1 MNVAPPSFWTDGPA
15 PGQYYHFPGPAFSA
29 TSAASGMDGRQR
41 TQHPS
46 TQGTSVLG
54 VKFDGGVIIAADR
67 LGSYGSLARF
77 RGISRVMKVNERT
90 VMGAGGDY
98 ADYQFLQDVIEQRVI
113 EEECLDDGI
122 SYTPKALHSWLTR
135 VMYNRRSKFN
145 PLWNS
150 VVIGGIEND
159 GSSYLGT
166 VSMIGIAFND
176 AAIATGFGG
185 HLALPMM
192 RDALEKKPNLNVTEA
207 KELIAKCMEVLFY
220 RDARSM
226 DEYEMAVITPAG
238 TEVISPIPVK
248 SNWDVGLLVMGHE

>member
-1 MNVAPPSFWTDGPA
+1 MNVAPPAFWTDGPA
-15 PGQYYHFPGPAFSA
+15 PGQYYHFPGPASA
-29 TSAASGMDGRQR
+29 SASSLDGQQR
-41 TQHPS
+41 TQYPT

-90 VMGAGGDY
+90 VIGAGGDY
-98 ADYQFLQDVIEQRVI
+98 ADFQFLQDIIEQRVI

-122 SYTPKALHSWLTR
+122 SYTPKSLHSWLTR

-150 VVIGGIEND
+150 VIIGGIEND

-166 VSMIGIAFND
+166 VNMIGIAFKD
-176 AAIATGFGG
+176 DVIATGFGA
-185 HLALPMM
+185 HLALPIM
-192 RDALEKKPNLNVTEA
+192 RDALEKKPKLSLADA

-220 RDARSM
+220 RDARSI
-226 DEYEMAVITPAG
+226 DEFEMAVITPTG

>member
-1 MNVAPPSFWTDGPA
+1 MNVAPPAFWTDGPA
-15 PGQYYHFPGPAFSA
+15 PGQYYHFPGQASA
-29 TSAASGMDGRQR
+29 SASSLDGQQR
-41 TQHPS
+41 TQYPT

-90 VMGAGGDY
+90 VIGAGGDY
-98 ADYQFLQDVIEQRVI
+98 ADFQFLQDIIEQRVI

-122 SYTPKALHSWLTR
+122 SYTPKSLHSWLTR

-150 VVIGGIEND
+150 VIIGGIEND

-166 VSMIGIAFND
+166 VNMIGIAFKD
-176 AAIATGFGG
+176 DVIATGFGA
-185 HLALPMM
+185 HLALPIM
-192 RDALEKKPNLNVTEA
+192 RDALEKKPKLSLADA

-220 RDARSM
+220 RDARSI
-226 DEYEMAVITPAG
+226 DEFEMAVITPAG

>member
-1 MNVAPPSFWTDGPA
+1 MNVAPPAFWTDGPA
-15 PGQYYHFPGPAFSA
+15 PGQYYHFPGPASA
-29 TSAASGMDGRQR
+29 SASSLDGQQR
-41 TQHPS
+41 TQYPT

-67 LGSYGSLARF
+67 LGSYDSLARF

-90 VMGAGGDY
+90 VIGAGGDY
-98 ADYQFLQDVIEQRVI
+98 ADFQFLQDIIEQRVI

-122 SYTPKALHSWLTR
+122 SYTPKSLHSWLTR

-150 VVIGGIEND
+150 VIIGGIEND

-166 VSMIGIAFND
+166 VNMIGIAFKD
-176 AAIATGFGG
+176 DVIATGFGA
-185 HLALPMM
+185 HLALPIM
-192 RDALEKKPNLNVTEA
+192 RDALEKKPKLSLADA

-220 RDARSM
+220 RDARSI
-226 DEYEMAVITPAG
+226 DEFEMAVITPAG

>member
-1 MNVAPPSFWTDGPA
+1 MNVAPPAFWTDGPA
-15 PGQYYHFPGPAFSA
+15 PGQYYHFPGPASA
-29 TSAASGMDGRQR
+29 SASSLDGQQR
-41 TQHPS
+41 TQYPT

-90 VMGAGGDY
+90 VIGAGGDY
-98 ADYQFLQDVIEQRVI
+98 ADFQFLQDIIEQRVI

-122 SYTPKALHSWLTR
+122 SYTPKSLHSWLTR

-150 VVIGGIEND
+150 VIIGGIEND

-166 VSMIGIAFND
+166 VNMIGIAFKD
-176 AAIATGFGG
+176 DVIATGFGA
-185 HLALPMM
+185 HLALPIM
-192 RDALEKKPNLNVTEA
+192 RDALEKKPKLSLADA

-220 RDARSM
+220 RDARSI
-226 DEYEMAVITPAG
+226 DEFEMAVITPVG

>member
-1 MNVAPPSFWTDGPA
+1 MNVAPPAFWTDGPA
-15 PGQYYHFPGPAFSA
+15 PGQYYHFPGPASA
-29 TSAASGMDGRQR
+29 SASSLDGQQR
-41 TQHPS
+41 TQYPT

-90 VMGAGGDY
+90 VIGAGGDY
-98 ADYQFLQDVIEQRVI
+98 ADFQFLQDIIEQRVI

-122 SYTPKALHSWLTR
+122 SYTPKSLHSWLTR

-150 VVIGGIEND
+150 VIIGGIEND

-166 VSMIGIAFND
+166 VNMIGIAFKD
-176 AAIATGFGG
+176 DVIATGFGA
-185 HLALPMM
+185 HLALPIM
-192 RDALEKKPNLNVTEA
+192 RDALEKKPKLSLADA

-220 RDARSM
+220 RDARSI
-226 DEYEMAVITPAG
+226 DEFEMAVITATG

>member
-1 MNVAPPSFWTDGPA
+1 MNIAPPSFWADGPA
-15 PGQYYHFPGPAFSA
+15 PGQLYRFPGASA
-29 TSAASGMDGRQR
+29 SASSLDGQQR
-41 TQHPS
+41 TQYPT

-98 ADYQFLQDVIEQRVI
+98 ADFQFLQDVIEQRVI
-113 EEECLDDGI
+113 DEECLDDGI

-135 VMYNRRSKFN
+135 VMYNRRSRFN

-150 VVIGGIEND
+150 VVIGGVEND
-159 GSSYLGT
+159 GSTYLGT
-166 VSMIGIAFND
+166 VNMIGIAFKD
-176 AAIATGFGG
+176 DAIATGFGA

-192 RDALEKKPNLNVTEA
+192 RDALEQKPKLSLAEA
-207 KELIAKCMEVLFY
+207 KDLMAKCMEVLFY
-220 RDARSM
+220 RDARSF
-226 DEYEMAVITPAG
+226 DEYEMAVITSTGA
-238 TEVISPIPVK
+238 EVISPIPVK
-248 SNWDVGLLVMGHE
+248 SSWQLGHGMEGYE